1 MSLFYSY
8 AERGFFD
15 SGIHTSIPGDA
26 VEVSAKKRIEI
37 LEAVSR
43 GMVVERSDN
52 GEMMLRDAVR
62 DDAADQQE
70 ERDWRD
76 AELSRISWLR
86 DRHRDQEEMQ
96 METTLSAEQYNE
108 LLAYIQQLR
117 DWPQSVQFP
126 DAEHRPS
133 RPEWARS
140 L

>member
-1 MSLFYSY
+1 MALFYSY

-15 SGIHTSIPGDA
+15 SGIHASIPNDA
-26 VEVSAKKRIEI
+26 VEVSAAHRIEI

-43 GMVVERSDN
+43 GMVVERGAN
-52 GEMMLRDAVR
+52 GGLMLRDAIR
-62 DDAADQQE
+62 DDTADQQA

-86 DRHRDQEEMQ
+86 DRHRDQQEMQ
-96 METTLSAEQYNE
+96 KETTLSAEQFNE
-108 LLAYIQQLR
+108 LLAYIQELR

-126 DAEHRPS
+126 DAEQRPS
-133 RPEWARS
+133 RPSWASS